1 MDFQIYN
8 YTKYK
13 FRVIEGRLSGKLGR
27 CIILLYGTFKFIIIY
42 GPTISFVWSDLFLH
56 K

>member
-13 FRVIEGRLSGKLGR
+13 FRVIEGRLSGKP
-27 CIILLYGTFKFIIIY
+27 GTMYNIAIRDF
-42 GPTISFVWSDLFLH
+42 
-56 K
+56 